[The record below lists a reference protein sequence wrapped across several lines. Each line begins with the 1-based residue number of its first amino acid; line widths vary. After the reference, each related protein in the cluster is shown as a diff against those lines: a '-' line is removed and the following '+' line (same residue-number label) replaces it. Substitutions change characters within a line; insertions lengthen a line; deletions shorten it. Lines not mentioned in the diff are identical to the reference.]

1 MDYEILAEY
10 QKKFPELFSFVENLL
25 EQFPEIERFLKAQGF
40 IKDQIGAQAREL
52 LDAVARELKP
62 YREKFPVFDKLP
74 EQGMPR
80 EEVLK
85 ILRALRDAESRRWQ
99 EGYAS
104 GAVYQGDAEYIEYL
118 NEAYAL
124 HSQSNPLH
132 SDLWPSASKFE
143 AEIVSMTARLLSA
156 EAPQSVQQ
164 EICGTVTS
172 GGTES
177 ILLAMKTY
185 RDLAYA
191 ERGVRNPEIVAPV
204 TAHAAFDK
212 AAQYFKMKLRKIPV
226 DKNFCADVAAARRAI
241 NSNTVVVVG
250 SAPAFP
256 HGTIDP
262 IEELSEIARSRA
274 IPFHTDACLGGFVLP
289 FARKL
294 GYAVPRFDFSLP
306 GVTSISV
313 DTHKYGYAAKGTS
326 VILYRNAELRHH
338 QFFTVT
344 NWPGGM
350 YFSPTIAGSRPG
362 GLSAACWAA
371 MVSIGEKGYLEAA
384 KKILAVAEFLKD
396 EIRKIPELYILGN
409 PLYVI
414 AFSSHTHGEPGGI
427 DIYRVMEQMTK
438 KGYSLNGLHRPP
450 CVHIAVTLRH
460 TLPGVKERFIA
471 DLKDALRYVREHPA
485 EKSGTAPIYGMA
497 GTLPVRSVVGDL
509 LKVYLDAYYKA

>member
-1 MDYEILAEY
+1 MDPEIIAEY
-10 QKKFPELFSFVENLL
+10 QKKFPEVFAFIEGVLEN
-25 EQFPEIERFLKAQGF
+25 FPELDRF
-40 IKDQIGAQAREL
+40 IKSQGLVKEQIDAQAKQVLET
-52 LDAVARELKP
+52 VAKELKP
-62 YREKFPVFDKLP
+62 YREQFATFRELP
-74 EQGMPR
+74 KEGRPR
-80 EEVLK
+80 EQVLNE
-85 ILRALRDAESRRWQ
+85 LRQIQQAEIKKWK

-104 GAVYQGDAEYIEYL
+104 GAVYHGDDSHIEFL
-118 NEAYAL
+118 NQAYGL

-132 SDLWPSASKFE
+132 TDLWPSASKFE
-143 AEIVSMTARLLSA
+143 SEIISMTARMLSDG
-156 EAPQSVQQ
+156 APEVVR
-164 EICGTVTS
+164 EELCGSVTS
-172 GGTES
+172 GGSES

-191 ERGVRNPEIVAPV
+191 ERGVRDPEMVVPV

-212 AAQYFKMKLRKIPV
+212 AAQYFKIRLRKVPV
-226 DKNFCADVAAARRAI
+226 DSSFRADLDAVKKAI

-262 IEELSEIARSRA
+262 IAEMSELARARK

-294 GYAVPRFDFSLP
+294 GYPVPKFDFNLP

-326 VILYRNAELRHH
+326 VILYRNPQIRHH

-350 YFSPTIAGSRPG
+350 YFSPTFAGSRPG

-371 MVSIGEKGYLEAA
+371 LTSIGEKGYLEAA
-384 KKILAVAEFLKD
+384 KKILDAADYVKE
-396 EIRKIPELYILGN
+396 EITKIPELKLLGD

-414 AFSSHTHGEPGGI
+414 AFASDSL
-427 DIYRVMEQMTK
+427 DIYKVMERMTH
-438 KGYSLNGLHRPP
+438 KGYSLNGLHRPA
-450 CVHIAVTLRH
+450 CVHIALTLRH
-460 TLPGVKERFIA
+460 TQAGVKERFIE
-471 DLKDALRYVREHPA
+471 DLKEAVAYVKAHPA
-485 EKSGTAPIYGMA
+485 ERGSSAPIYGMA
-497 GTLPVRSVVGDL
+497 AALPVRSVVGDL
-509 LKVYLDAYYKA
+509 LKTYMDAYYKV